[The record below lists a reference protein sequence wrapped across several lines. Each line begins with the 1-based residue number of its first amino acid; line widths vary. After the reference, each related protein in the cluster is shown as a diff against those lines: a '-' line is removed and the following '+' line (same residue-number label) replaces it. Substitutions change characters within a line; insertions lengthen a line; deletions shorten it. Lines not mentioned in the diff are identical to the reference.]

1 MKILYHTPTQTLV
14 PYPRVDDEP
23 VIGLASDYEVFTVA
37 QEPIPN
43 YDSATHYLRPTQS
56 VNATTKT
63 VTREWDIVENP
74 PPVVTMRSLQLSM
87 TLAQT
92 MAISA
97 AIASMPEGKD
107 KRDARIYWNHSN
119 TVSRSHPVV
128 ASFAQMISATN
139 EEVDALFAAA
149 KILDETPP

>member
-1 MKILYHTPTQTLV
+1 MDIAKTLLLGYPESKWSLDGDTYDGLIWLSNTPKPTEEELKAKWQ
-14 PYPRVDDEP
+14 
-23 VIGLASDYEVFTVA
+23 EV
-37 QEPIPN
+37 
-43 YDSATHYLRPTQS
+43 S
-56 VNATTKT
+56 
-63 VTREWDIVENP
+63 NP

>member
-1 MKILYHTPTQTLV
+1 MDIAKTLV
-14 PYPRVDDEP
+14 LGYPESKWSLDGDTYDGLTWLSNTPKPTEEELRVKWE
-23 VIGLASDYEVFTVA
+23 EV
-37 QEPIPN
+37 
-43 YDSATHYLRPTQS
+43 S
-56 VNATTKT
+56 
-63 VTREWDIVENP
+63 NP

-87 TLAQT
+87 TLTQT

>member
-1 MKILYHTPTQTLV
+1 MDIAKTLV
-14 PYPRVDDEP
+14 LGYPESKWSLDGDTYD
-23 VIGLASDYEVFTVA
+23 GLTWLSNTPKPTLAELEAKWEEV
-37 QEPIPN
+37 
-43 YDSATHYLRPTQS
+43 S
-56 VNATTKT
+56 
-63 VTREWDIVENP
+63 NP

-119 TVSRSHPVV
+119 TVSRTHSVV
-128 ASFAQMISATN
+128 AQFAQMISATN

>member
-1 MKILYHTPTQTLV
+1 MDIAKTLLLGYPDADWSLNGETYDGLTWLSNTPKPTLA
-14 PYPRVDDEP
+14 E
-23 VIGLASDYEVFTVA
+23 LEAKWEEV
-37 QEPIPN
+37 
-43 YDSATHYLRPTQS
+43 S
-56 VNATTKT
+56 
-63 VTREWDIVENP
+63 NP
-74 PPVVTMRSLQLSM
+74 LPVVTMRSLQLCM

-119 TVSRSHPVV
+119 TVSRTHPVV
-128 ASFAQMISATN
+128 AQFAQMISATN

>member
-1 MKILYHTPTQTLV
+1 MDIAKTLV
-14 PYPRVDDEP
+14 LGYPESKWSLDGDTYD
-23 VIGLASDYEVFTVA
+23 GLTWLSNTPKPTLAELEAKWEEV
-37 QEPIPN
+37 
-43 YDSATHYLRPTQS
+43 S
-56 VNATTKT
+56 
-63 VTREWDIVENP
+63 NP

-128 ASFAQMISATN
+128 AQFAQMISATN
-139 EEVDALFAAA
+139 AEIDALFAAA
-149 KILDETPP
+149 KILDETPA